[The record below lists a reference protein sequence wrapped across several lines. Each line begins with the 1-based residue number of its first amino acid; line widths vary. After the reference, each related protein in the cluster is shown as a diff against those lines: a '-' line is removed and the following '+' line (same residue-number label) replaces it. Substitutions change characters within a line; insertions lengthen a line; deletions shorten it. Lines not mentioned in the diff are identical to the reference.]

1 MSRLVPYLSF
11 VLSYLVLGMALS
23 ILSGFVS
30 DGLLRLFLEIFS
42 FVVAA
47 PMAILLAQR
56 LGYLSVSGLL
66 VAGVLC
72 AASLYALTWGLF
84 QWQSVQAGSSIPVWR
99 LAQGGGWRYLL
110 TLAAQAVAPAIWCLL
125 LPRPNNSSKPKPL
138 RGSA

>member
-1 MSRLVPYLSF
+1 MSRFAPYLSF
-11 VLSYLVLGMALS
+11 VLSYLVLSMALS
-23 ILSGFVS
+23 VLSDFVS
-30 DGLLRLFLEIFS
+30 GGLLQSCLEILS

-47 PMAILLAQR
+47 LMAMLWAQR

-72 AASLYALTWGLF
+72 TASLYALIWGVF

-99 LAQGGGWRYLL
+99 LAQVGGWPFLL
-110 TLAAQAVAPAIWCLL
+110 ALAAQALAPAIWRSL
-125 LPRPNNSSKPKPL
+125 LPRPNNSFKPKPL